1 MAVICYSR
9 SYAVASSHQ
18 SFCGNSLLSACLLYI
33 MSDVAALSLSGLD
46 LLREREIAIWFIA
59 FFSFVSLKTTEELKK
74 KERERALFS
83 LWQRLEL
90 SLL

>member
-1 MAVICYSR
+1 
-9 SYAVASSHQ
+9 
-18 SFCGNSLLSACLLYI
+18 